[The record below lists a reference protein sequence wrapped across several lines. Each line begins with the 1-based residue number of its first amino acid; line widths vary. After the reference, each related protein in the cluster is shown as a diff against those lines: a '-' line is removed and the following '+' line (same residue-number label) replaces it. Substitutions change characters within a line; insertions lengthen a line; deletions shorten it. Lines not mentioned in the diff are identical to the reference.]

1 MLILTRKAGESIKIG
16 DDVTIEVLSMSGSN
30 VKIGIDA
37 PKTINILR
45 KELYDM
51 IKDEN
56 ISASAVS
63 LDDISGLN
71 KLNELNEL
79 NNFDNFK
86 KFGELNGI
94 SNLNA
99 LSSDKNKK
107 I

>member
-37 PKTINILR
+37 PKSINILR
-45 KELYDM
+45 KELYDI
-51 IKDEN
+51 IKSEN

-71 KLNELNEL
+71 KFNELKELNE
-79 NNFDNFK
+79 F
-86 KFGELNGI
+86 
-94 SNLNA
+94 
-99 LSSDKNKK
+99 
-107 I
+107 

>member
-16 DDVTIEVLSMSGSN
+16 DDVTIEVLSMSGSS

-37 PKTINILR
+37 PKSINILR
-45 KELYDM
+45 KELYDI
-51 IKDEN
+51 IKNEN
-56 ISASAVS
+56 INASTVS

-79 NNFDNFK
+79 NNFDNFNK
-86 KFGELNGI
+86 LNELNGI
-94 SNLNA
+94 KNLNV

>member
-37 PKTINILR
+37 PKSINILR